1 MSNFKLIKKY
11 GRKSFYDPKD
21 LNQPLKYQEKWT
33 ILINLISYHN
43 KFFLILKKIYQIPII
58 KNFLI
63 KQRIFIQISSKIRFD
78 FQKIIISFN
87 KNNLILNSFYYTLDY
102 FNYSILNSEI
112 RLGKLKRFISLFI
125 KSKIERRKKKKTL
138 FIKEQDMFSSKA
150 KNKTNRKEPKKLFPS
165 KIIPTEHLGFD
176 FLDKFITNPKRKNPY
191 VSSKMLFY
199 LEKEFNKILFIK
211 EKIYLFVN
219 MLFHFYK
226 KLKEAD
232 LLVKKNYSLCLG
244 HNIYYDLII
253 KKQCVIKNIVSLYY
267 SIPDK
272 LEQNELMFSFD
283 LSKNLYFKILFQ
295 TKVFYFHY
303 QKTYKFYRRFN
314 KKSENFKKI
323 NLKYLFKY
331 FTSNIFG
338 RKHLNLKKIL
348 GKNNFIIKYLRFKK
362 IILKKNES
370 RLKIFY
376 IYRLC
381 DLTKECFI
389 LWNNYI
395 IKKDNLFEIDFGN
408 NKYKI
413 SKLKVFKVFF
423 FNQAISKFLFISLYR
438 KIRLYRNKINIKA
451 KKETMLFQKIQE
463 LNGMEVDFQVFT
475 EFINKLN
482 KLKNGNI

>member
-11 GRKSFYDPKD
+11 SGKSFYDSED
-21 LNQPLKYQEKWT
+21 LVQPLKYREKWI

-43 KFFLILKKIYQIPII
+43 KFFLIFKKVYQIPII

-63 KQRIFIQISSKIRFD
+63 KQRIFIQISSKIRSD
-78 FQKIIISFN
+78 FKKIIISFN
-87 KNNLILNSFYYTLDY
+87 KNNLILNSFYSTLDY
-102 FNYSILNSEI
+102 FNYSILNSEM

-125 KSKIERRKKKKTL
+125 KSKIERTKKKKPF
-138 FIKEQDMFSSKA
+138 FIKEQEMFFFKA
-150 KNKTNRKEPKKLFPS
+150 KNKTNRKEPKKLFPPR
-165 KIIPTEHLGFD
+165 IFPTEHLGFD
-176 FLDKFITNPKRKNPY
+176 FLDKFITNQKKKNPC

-199 LEKEFNKILFIK
+199 LEKEFNEILFIK
-211 EKIYLFVN
+211 EKICLFIN
-219 MLFHFYK
+219 MLLYFYK

-232 LLVKKNYSLCLG
+232 VLVKKNYSFSLE

-253 KKQCVIKNIVSLYY
+253 KNHCVIKNIVSLYY

-283 LSKNLYFKILFQ
+283 LSKNLYFKVLFQ

-303 QKTYKFYRRFN
+303 QKIYKFHRRFK

-323 NLKYLFKY
+323 NLKYIFKY
-331 FTSNIFG
+331 FSSNIYG

-348 GKNNFIIKYLRFKK
+348 VKNIFIIKYLRFKK
-362 IILKKNES
+362 AILKKNES
-370 RLKIFY
+370 KLKIFY

-413 SKLKVFKVFF
+413 FKLKVFKVFF
-423 FNQAISKFLFISLYR
+423 FNKAISKFLFISLYR
-438 KIRLYRNKINIKA
+438 KIRLYRNKINIKT

-463 LNGMEVDFQVFT
+463 LNGMEVDFQIFT

-482 KLKNGNI
+482 KSKNGNI